1 MPKMFS
7 STAYHHKPDLRDHP
21 NAQRHADA
29 VPPARHLYMP
39 KNIQPLRRG
48 ETQTDSLAASM
59 LEDAARGKPTK
70 EKSANIEYKEGY

>member
-1 MPKMFS
+1 
-7 STAYHHKPDLRDHP
+7 
-21 NAQRHADA
+21 
-29 VPPARHLYMP
+29 MP

-59 LEDAARGKPTK
+59 PEDAARGKPTK